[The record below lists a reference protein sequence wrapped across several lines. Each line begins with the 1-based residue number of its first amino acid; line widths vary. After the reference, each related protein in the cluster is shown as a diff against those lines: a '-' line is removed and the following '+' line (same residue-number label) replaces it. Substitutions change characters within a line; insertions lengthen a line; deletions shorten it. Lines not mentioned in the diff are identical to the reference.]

1 MGRALRVL
9 IWLAMVGLTLS
20 GPGLLHAQTRRDSF
34 VNPNQTGPQGIV
46 GGPPGP
52 SVGRTQP
59 RFGVLPSIEFGV
71 SDPSKMI
78 VSPGRTPQ
86 DIPQAVPL
94 EERPRRGK
102 PRPEPMIGPPG
113 GLTLDEAIETL
124 LHNSLELQQIRG
136 DISQAEADLIT
147 AGLRANPIAYV
158 DTLGVPYG
166 SYTSKTNGGPTQ
178 SDFNIVHP
186 LDLSHKRQARMKSA
200 WLNRRAVEEKYKD
213 IVRLAIDNLC
223 TSFIDAL
230 LAQRNVGFKGES
242 EKKAVKDVLATIEY
256 EDAKEIYE
264 EAVRTLS
271 LQLNLPLKVVMNRQ
285 LRGRIQFAPGDEPAL
300 PAEDDLVAMARLN
313 RPDLIAQR
321 IIVARSDADIA
332 LVRASRFDD
341 VQLLYQPYTFYRGQA
356 SSGTPQN
363 SLAWSLG
370 VTVPLPIYN
379 RQQGNIE
386 KAHVIASQARTQL
399 AILEKLVEAD
409 VRRAYRQHQVAENAI
424 SRAEEETI
432 ANPPLTAIERLK
444 ARYKGKDED
453 MSDLLFG
460 LEKIIKDHDDEK
472 LKEFDA
478 KDIQHR
484 RSMLKLNTAVGRRI
498 LP

>member
-1 MGRALRVL
+1 MDRALRVL
-9 IWLAMVGLTLS
+9 IRLAMVGLALT
-20 GPGLLHAQTRRDSF
+20 GPRSLHAQTRRDSF
-34 VNPNQTGPQGIV
+34 VNPSPTGPQGIV

-59 RFGVLPSIEFGV
+59 RFGVLPSIEFGA

-78 VSPGRTPQ
+78 VPPGRSPQ
-86 DIPQAVPL
+86 DLPLPVPL
-94 EERPRRGK
+94 DERPRRGV
-102 PRPEPMIGPPG
+102 PRPEPMIGPTG
-113 GLTLDEAIETL
+113 GLTLDEAIEVL
-124 LHNSLELQQIRG
+124 LQKSLELQQNRG

-166 SYTSKTNGGPTQ
+166 SYTNKTNGGPTQ

-200 WLNRRAVEEKYKD
+200 WLTRRAVEEKYKD

-230 LAQRNVGFKGES
+230 LAQRNVNFKGEN
-242 EKKAVKDVLATIEY
+242 EAKAVRDVLAAIEY

-264 EAVRTLS
+264 EALRSLS
-271 LQLNLPLKVVMNRQ
+271 LQLNLPLEVLLNRG
-285 LRGRIQFAPGDEPAL
+285 LRGRLQFSPGDEPRL
-300 PAEDDLVAMARLN
+300 PAEDDLVALARRN

-332 LVRASRFDD
+332 LARASRFDD

-409 VRRAYRQHQVAENAI
+409 VRRAYRQHQVAENAV
-424 SRAEEETI
+424 SRAEEATI
-432 ANPPLTAIERLK
+432 GNPPLTAIERLK

-453 MSDLLFG
+453 LSDLLIG
-460 LEKIIKDHDDEK
+460 LETIIKDRDDDK

-484 RSMLKLNTAVGRRI
+484 RSMLKLNTAIGRRI
-498 LP
+498 FP